1 LLAIPA
7 IVLAEVDISGYFQTD
22 TRLFS
27 QKDFTFYWNENR
39 FDLKLKASP
48 SDDARVY
55 IEFWGRN
62 FGFPDVDTSSDLM
75 RQEKDKV
82 SPWSLSFRE
91 AYADLYG
98 FLTPNLDIRIGL
110 QRIYWGTGY
119 KLNPT
124 DNLNPDDLED
134 IWDFGRHLGSTAI
147 KSSYYLGDFT
157 LTAVFIP
164 VFTPA
169 TLPIEEWAGAL
180 FSLGEFPP
188 GLSLRNLNDKV
199 ITPEKNL
206 KESSMFG
213 LKIAKNLWG
222 YDFSLSYFYG
232 RDDIPLVNKIILEPL
247 DLHGTVDASAELIYP
262 RIQVIGLDMAGA
274 IGNIGLWAEVA
285 FFIPERVDM
294 VLDLT
299 LLEMGVQESTVLDKP
314 YFRYVVGADYSF
326 KGGWYINGQYLHGFI
341 HERKKEEMGEYF
353 ILSLEKKL
361 LRDKLK
367 VTLGGGAEI
376 RSFAE
381 IKDNSAFLFFPEVAY
396 YPFDNAEITF
406 GYRLLNGNETVV
418 FGRVKDNDEIYFK
431 AIYSF

>member
-1 LLAIPA
+1 LFAIPA
-7 IVLAEVDISGYFQTD
+7 VVLAEVDISGYVQTD

-27 QKDFTFYWNENR
+27 QKDFKFYWNENR
-39 FDLKLKASP
+39 FDLKLKANP
-48 SDDARVY
+48 LDDAGVY

-62 FGFPDVDTSSDLM
+62 FGFPEVNTSYDLM

-82 SPWSLSFRE
+82 SPWSLLFRE
-91 AYADLYG
+91 AYVDLYG

-110 QRIYWGTGY
+110 QRITWGTGD

-134 IWDFGRHLGSTAI
+134 IWDFGRHLGSTAF
-147 KSSYYLGDFT
+147 KASYYLADFT

-164 VFTPA
+164 IFTPA
-169 TLPIEEWAGAL
+169 ALPIKEWAGAL
-180 FSLGEFPP
+180 SSPGEFPP
-188 GLSLRNLNDKV
+188 GLSLRNLNDEV
-199 ITPEKNL
+199 ITPEKSL

-213 LKIAKNLWG
+213 IKIAKNFWG

-232 RDDIPLVNKIILEPL
+232 RDDIPLINKITLRPL
-247 DLHGTVDASAELIYP
+247 DIQGTVDASAELIYP

-274 IGNIGLWAEVA
+274 IGNIGIWAEGA

-294 VLDLT
+294 VLDLS
-299 LLEMGVQESTVLDKP
+299 LLDMGVQVSRILDKP

-326 KGGWYINGQYLHGFI
+326 KGGWYINVQYLHGFI
-341 HERKKEEMGEYF
+341 HERKEEDMGDYF
-353 ILSLEKKL
+353 LLGIEKNL

-381 IKDNSAFLFFPEVAY
+381 MKENSAFLFFPEAAY

-406 GYRLLNGNETVV
+406 GYRFIDGKENVV

-431 AIYSF
+431 AKYSF